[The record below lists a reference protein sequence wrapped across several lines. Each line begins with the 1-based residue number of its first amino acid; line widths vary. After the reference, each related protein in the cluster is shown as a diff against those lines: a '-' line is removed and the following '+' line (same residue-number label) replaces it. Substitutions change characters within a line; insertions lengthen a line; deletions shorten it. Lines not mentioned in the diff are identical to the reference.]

1 MQTSARHLSVVL
13 IAITLAACS
22 DSPSAP
28 AAAKPTTFVV
38 RGVVRNAL
46 FGQMRDGVA
55 DASVSLTYAGA
66 SSPELSTKTGADGS
80 FQIAGVAAGKGAQI
94 VVSKSGYFQT
104 KRDVLPLTA
113 DVTVEVGIAIIT
125 FTLAGGVLDAADGAP
140 VPGAQVEIVAGSRH
154 GTTVLT
160 DATGRFD
167 FGQVSGDVSISVS
180 RINYESRTVPV
191 EAAANASIEVRL
203 ASQQRLGRVMFA
215 GDLCTKV
222 PIPPWLSCS
231 APKEQRHS
239 FEVKRT
245 GRMIVS
251 TDYRYVGDYYPNSL
265 SLEVRCGSQLVSGP
279 WSLPAGPSKPIE
291 IAVDRACIY
300 DIHLFDFIADTK
312 GGAQTTYRV
321 VVDYPQ

>member
-1 MQTSARHLSVVL
+1 MHPIARHLSVVL

-28 AAAKPTTFVV
+28 AIVNPTTVVV
-38 RGVVRNAL
+38 RGVVRNVV
-46 FGQMRDGVA
+46 FGQMREGVA
-55 DASVSLTYAGA
+55 DATVSLTYAGA
-66 SSPELSTKTGADGS
+66 PSPELSTKTAADGS
-80 FQIAGVAAGKGAQI
+80 FQFAGVAAGKGAQI

-104 KRDVLPLTA
+104 KQDLLPLTA
-113 DVTVEVGIAIIT
+113 DVTIEVGIAVIT
-125 FTLAGGVLDAADGAP
+125 FTLAGRVIDAADGAP
-140 VPGAQVEIVAGSRH
+140 VPGAQVEIIAGSRQ
-154 GTTVLT
+154 GTTALT

-180 RINYESRTVPV
+180 RVNYESRILQV

-203 ASQQRLGRVMFA
+203 ASQQRLGRVTFA

-222 PIPPWLSCS
+222 PLPPWLSCS
-231 APKEQRHS
+231 APTEQHHT

-251 TDYRYVGDYYPNSL
+251 TDYRYVGDYYPNWL
-265 SLEVRCGSQLVSGP
+265 SIEVRCGSQLVSGP
-279 WSLPAGPSKPIE
+279 RSLPPGPSNPIE